1 MFQFLQPYPEQ
12 TTSVLTHTPRRSFI
26 PSAVQAFWL
35 FVQRLPRAYIGS
47 QTPLDHT
54 AGAPELTIATCHDGW
69 LKVLGHQYDLQCC
82 FCRQLSQVALLA
94 STTGSENVLAYKADP
109 VGMRSPCKVSCLGP
123 IDSIRL
129 AGTQRHGANIVRGA
143 IACLFMCL
151 LDISRPTVD
160 TTSPDRC
167 EAKNTRQVNND
178 EPDIIQGKHGYH
190 TLRRPRS
197 DMLL

>member
-1 MFQFLQPYPEQ
+1 M
-12 TTSVLTHTPRRSFI
+12 TCNAD
-26 PSAVQAFWL
+26 SADKFRKL
-35 FVQRLPRAYIGS
+35 L
-47 QTPLDHT
+47 
-54 AGAPELTIATCHDGW
+54 
-69 LKVLGHQYDLQCC
+69 
-82 FCRQLSQVALLA
+82 LLA

-143 IACLFMCL
+143 TACLFMCL

-160 TTSPDRC
+160 ATSPDRC
-167 EAKNTRQVNND
+167 EAKNIRQVNKD
-178 EPDIIQGKHGYH
+178 EPDINQDKHGYH

-197 DMLL
+197 DMFLRYHCRFGLPQDLLCFRFLTFIRQIWIPMQHRRSLK